1 MMKLRPEHE
10 CQYDVVSLGEVMLR
24 LDPVDVPFEKARTA
38 KIWHGGGET
47 NVSEGLSYCFGKKV
61 PSSPVWLMMESEE
74 ISKTNSV
81 RQELIQLISLG
92 SVQML
97 KVLFQRMQKGH

>member
-1 MMKLRPEHE
+1 MFP
-10 CQYDVVSLGEVMLR
+10 
-24 LDPVDVPFEKARTA
+24 KAYPIA
-38 KIWHGGGET
+38 
-47 NVSEGLSYCFGKKV
+47 SGKKV

-92 SVQML
+92 SVQTL